1 MDWTCE
7 AISRNT
13 HVIRIPFDER
23 KDWRSRV
30 LLTSDRH
37 WDHPDSDLDL
47 QKKHLDE
54 ALEIGAPVVDIGDL
68 FCVMQA
74 KNDKRGSKAKIRPE
88 HQTDTY
94 FDSVV
99 ETAVEWFMPYKD
111 IITVIA
117 AGNHDTSVKRHQEI
131 DILRRFC
138 SELGCHQGGY
148 RGFVRFQFESNVS
161 AMRHS
166 LVMYYTHGS
175 GGNSPVTKGTIRT
188 NRRNASVDGVD
199 IIVSGHIH
207 NAWVMET
214 PVHYLNQANRIAE
227 RNRIHIQIPTYK
239 RGLGDLAEGWEN
251 EKEFPPSPV
260 GGWWLE
266 FRFDYKT
273 KSIKFKPIRTD
284 N

>member
-1 MDWTCE
+1 MPFE
-7 AISRNT
+7 ERN
-13 HVIRIPFDER
+13 
-23 KDWRSRV
+23 DWRARV

-54 ALEIGAPVVDIGDL
+54 ALEIGAPVIDIGDL
-68 FCVMQA
+68 FCVMQG
-74 KNDKRGSKAKIRPE
+74 KGDKRGSKASIRPE
-88 HQTDTY
+88 HQTDSY

-99 ETAVEWFMPYKD
+99 DTAVEWFRPYKD
-111 IITVIA
+111 ILTVVA
-117 AGNHDTSVKRHQEI
+117 DGNHNTSVKRFHEV

-138 SELGCHQGGY
+138 SDIGCYQGGY
-148 RGFVRFQFESNVS
+148 RGFIRFQFESSVS
-161 AMRHS
+161 QMRS
-166 LVMYYTHGS
+166 SNIMYYTHGS

-188 NRRNASVDGVD
+188 NRRNAMIENAD

-207 NAWVMET
+207 NSWLMET
-214 PVHYLNQANRIAE
+214 PIISLNQANRIVE
-227 RNRIHIQIPTYK
+227 KNRIHIQIPTYK
-239 RGLGDLAEGWEN
+239 RGLGDLSEGWEN

-266 FRFDYKT
+266 FRFDRKSR
-273 KSIKFKPIRTD
+273 SIKFKPIRTD